1 MRRLLSAAIAAAGV
15 VMAGEAMAQ
24 GSSPSA
30 QTYLADR
37 SVWLQDRSLLE
48 GRGIRT
54 GNFELH
60 PGIGVDFGFDSNVFN
75 ASSSLPNAQQS
86 ALRLRVAPS
95 FYVSTLGQQRSSSS
109 DSATTALPTVN
120 FRGGVGLVYHEWIGL
135 STSTTRDVS
144 SLRNLGA
151 QATLRFDFFP
161 QRTWQF
167 GIGADYVRL
176 IQPGVADD
184 VRDASGSTRSVG
196 SETFNRNT
204 VVGALDVAYAPGRG
218 VFELRFGYNI
228 IANIF
233 DNVGFNNSMTNQG
246 FARMRWRFL
255 PKTALVWEGSVG
267 RLTYLNT
274 AGATTGLFDATPVAT
289 RFGMTGLL
297 TNRVSLLVL
306 AGYQGTF
313 YERGD
318 NADTIVGQAE
328 VQWLIDARSRLRG
341 GFLRDV
347 QPAAFGNFFTRNRG
361 YVNYMQAFSGRFVL
375 SVDAGVALNQYG
387 YIANR
392 ATGTPL
398 TPVSGVDATTGRFNT
413 VRVDGTLFAEYR
425 LSDVFGINASVRGEA
440 LLSEVK
446 LGAQQLPID
455 WTRVDAFLGARAN
468 W

>member
-15 VMAGEAMAQ
+15 VLAGEAMAQ
-24 GSSPSA
+24 GSSSSA

-60 PGIGVDFGFDSNVFN
+60 PAVGVDFGFDSNVFN

-95 FYVSTLGQQRSSSS
+95 FYVSTLGQQRSTSS

-120 FRGGVGLVYHEWIGL
+120 FRGGVGLVYHEWFGL
-135 STSTTRDVS
+135 SSTPTRDVS
-144 SLRNLGA
+144 TLRNLGA

-167 GIGADYVRL
+167 GIGADYIRL
-176 IQPGVADD
+176 VQPGASDD
-184 VRDASGSTRSVG
+184 NPAATIARA
-196 SETFNRNT
+196 TFNRNT
-204 VVGALDVAYAPGRG
+204 LIGSADIAYAPGRG
-218 VFELRFGYNI
+218 VFELRFGYNVL
-228 IANIF
+228 ANIY
-233 DNVGFNNSMTNQG
+233 DNVTFNNSMTHSG

-267 RLTYLNT
+267 SLSYLDT
-274 AGATTGLFDATPVAT
+274 TGATTGLFNATPMAT

-318 NADTIVGQAE
+318 NADTVVGQAE
-328 VQWLIDARSRLRG
+328 VQWLIDGRSRLRG

-347 QPAAFGNFFTRNRG
+347 QSAAFGNFFTRNRG
-361 YVNYMQAFSGRFVL
+361 YVNYMQSFSGRFVL
-375 SVDAGVALNQYG
+375 SADAGVSLNQYG
-387 YIANR
+387 YVANR
-392 ATGTPL
+392 ATGAPL

-413 VRVDGTLFAEYR
+413 VRIDGTLFAEYR
-425 LSDVFGINASVRGEA
+425 LSDVFGINASVRGET
-440 LLSEVK
+440 LISDVK
-446 LGAQQLPID
+446 LGSQQLPID

>member
-1 MRRLLSAAIAAAGV
+1 MRRLLSVAV
-15 VMAGEAMAQ
+15 VVTGMVVAKDAWAQ
-24 GSSPSA
+24 AFGQPA
-30 QTYLADR
+30 LADR
-37 SVWLQDRSLLE
+37 SLWLQDRSLLE

-60 PGIGVDFGFDSNVFN
+60 PGIGIDVGFDSNVFN

-86 ALRLRVAPS
+86 AIRLRAAPS
-95 FYVSTLGQQRSSSS
+95 FYVATLGQQRSTNS

-120 FRGGVGLVYHEWIGL
+120 FRGGVGLVYHEWIGVGA
-135 STSTTRDVS
+135 SSSTRDVS

-167 GIGADYVRL
+167 GVGADYVRI
-176 IQPGVADD
+176 IQPGVTEDIVAGG
-184 VRDASGSTRSVG
+184 VVRSVG
-196 SETFNRNT
+196 AQTFNRNT
-204 VVGALDVAYAPGRG
+204 IVSTVDVAYAPGRG
-218 VFELRFGYNI
+218 VFELRFGYNLL
-228 IANIF
+228 ANLY
-233 DNVGFNNSMTNQG
+233 DNIGFNNAITHQG

-267 RLTYLNT
+267 RLNYLDT
-274 AGATTGLFDATPVAT
+274 TGASTGLFDATPMST

-297 TNRVSLLVL
+297 TNRVSLLAL
-306 AGYQGTF
+306 LGYQGTF

-318 NADTIVGQAE
+318 NADTVVGQAE
-328 VQWLIDARSRLRG
+328 LQWLIDIRSRLRG
-341 GFLRDV
+341 GFVRDV
-347 QPAAFGNFFTRNRG
+347 QPSVFGNFFTRNRG
-361 YVNYMQAFSGRFVL
+361 YVSYLQSFSGRFVL
-375 SVDAGVALNQYG
+375 SVDAGVSLNQYG

-392 ATGTPL
+392 GTGTPL

-425 LSDVFGINASVRGEA
+425 LSDVFGINASARAESLIA
-440 LLSEVK
+440 PDVK
-446 LGAQQLPID
+446 LGPQQLPID
-455 WTRVDAFLGARAN
+455 WTRFDAFLGVRAN

>member
-1 MRRLLSAAIAAAGV
+1 MRRLLSAAVAAAGV
-15 VMAGEAMAQ
+15 AVAGDALAQ
-24 GSSPSA
+24 SGMGQSS
-30 QTYLADR
+30 LADR

-60 PGIGVDFGFDSNVFN
+60 PGIGVDVGFDSNVFN

-86 ALRLRVAPS
+86 AIRIRAAPS
-95 FYVSTLGQQRSSSS
+95 FYVATLGQQRSTNS

-135 STSTTRDVS
+135 GAPTTRDVS

-167 GIGADYVRL
+167 GLGADYTRV

-184 VRDASGSTRSVG
+184 VVAGSAIRSVG
-196 SETFNRNT
+196 SQTFNRNT

-228 IANIF
+228 LANIY
-233 DNVGFNNSMTNQG
+233 DNIGFNNSITHQG

-267 RLTYLNT
+267 SLSYLDT
-274 AGATTGLFDATPVAT
+274 SGASTGLFNATPMAT

-318 NADTIVGQAE
+318 NADTVVGQAE
-328 VQWLIDARSRLRG
+328 LQWLIDARSRLRG

-347 QPAAFGNFFTRNRG
+347 QQSAFGNFYTRNRG
-361 YVNYMQAFSGRFVL
+361 YVSYLQSFSGRFIL
-375 SVDAGVALNQYG
+375 SVDAGVSLNQYG
-387 YIANR
+387 YVANR
-392 ATGTPL
+392 ATGAPL

-425 LSDVFGINASVRGEA
+425 ISDVFGINATARGEA
-440 LLSEVK
+440 LVSDVK

-455 WTRVDAFLGARAN
+455 WTRFDAYLGARAN